1 MATTDSNTD
10 TRTGTHELAH
20 PSEHTEI
27 WLIRHGETEWSLSGQ
42 HTGRTDIPLTE
53 HGREQAR
60 SLRSALAA
68 QPFDHVFTSPRVRAR
83 ETCREAGLGDH
94 AQVEPDLSEWDYGI
108 YEGRT
113 THDIRSTEPDWAI
126 WQSAIPQGESRDQI
140 QARALGLIERL
151 LPLGGRIALFSHG
164 HFLRVLGGCW
174 VTETAAFGAHLFL
187 DTASASVLGFERDT
201 RAIRQWNVRYPVNAG

>member
-1 MATTDSNTD
+1 MATTDTAD
-10 TRTGTHELAH
+10 TATHH

-53 HGREQAR
+53 HGHAQAR
-60 SLRSALAA
+60 SVRAALAA

-83 ETCREAGLGDH
+83 ETCREAGLGDQ
-94 AQVEPDLSEWDYGI
+94 AQIEPDLAEWDYGI

-113 THDIRSTEPDWAI
+113 THDIRATEPDWSI
-126 WQSAIPQGESRDQI
+126 WESAIPQGESREQV
-140 QARALGLIERL
+140 QARALGLIDRL

-174 VTETAAFGAHLFL
+174 VAGSAGFGAHLFL
-187 DTASASVLGFERDT
+187 DTASVSVLGFERDT
-201 RAIRQWNVRYPVNAG
+201 HVLRQWNVRYPVSAE